1 MTGQGD
7 RDGGMTKKTKLELTW
22 PGKEERPR
30 LEPRILIEDPAKSY
44 HAKVR
49 RAGDIFDNMLIKGDN
64 LLALK
69 ALEQDYA
76 GKVKCVYID
85 PPYNTGS
92 AFEHYEDGLEHS
104 VWLSLMRDRLCILRE
119 LLADDGLIFAQ
130 IDDNEMAYLTVLM
143 DEVFGRGNRVNVI
156 CVKMSEASGVKM
168 SHVDKKLPKLKEY
181 ILVYR
186 RDRTPKLEMEGV
198 PAGAWNDEYKTLL
211 LGIEKDAIDEIKDIC
226 EREQND
232 ESSVARCNALL
243 RDARTQSLSS
253 YFKEHG
259 IKASEQE
266 AFKFNNAWRIIQAVG
281 SSSVLA
287 MAKRQPKTSQE
298 IAAGLSAR
306 GLVYLFK
313 TDFDPDAKQPRIQVI
328 FADQNLLRNPGDF
341 WTDIKTTGGVGQEG
355 GVLFP
360 NGKKPE
366 ALVRRVIQ
374 MCTKPGELV
383 LDSFGGSGTTAA
395 VAHKLGRR
403 WIMVEIGDHADTHI
417 RPRLQNVI
425 DGSDQGGVSQAVKWR
440 GGGGYRYFTLAPSLL
455 EQDRYGN
462 WVIARDYNPAMLAE
476 AMCKHMGFTY
486 SPSSDPQEYWRHGSS
501 TETDFIY
508 VTTQAL
514 THEACAKI
522 SHDVGSERSL
532 LICCKAFDADADAF
546 ENLTLVKIPTS
557 ILQKCE
563 WGRDDYSLN
572 IQNLPEADDAA
583 EEAQAMA
590 EGLPLFA
597 GEAGDE

>member
-1 MTGQGD
+1 
-7 RDGGMTKKTKLELTW
+7 MTKKTKLELTW

-49 RAGDIFDNMLIKGDN
+49 REGDIFDNMLIKGDN

-76 GKVKCVYID
+76 GKVKCVFID

-104 VWLSLMRDRLCILRE
+104 LWLSLMRDRLECIHR
-119 LLADDGLIFAQ
+119 LLAEDGSLWVTL
-130 IDDNEMAYLTVLM
+130 DDNEAHYFKVMC
-143 DEVFGRGNRVNVI
+143 DEIFGRANFIANAI
-156 CVKMSEASGVKM
+156 WQ
-168 SHVDKKLPKLKEY
+168 KKLSRANDARFFSDNHDHIVVYAKSRDCFKLNLLPRTEEQTTGYSNPDNDPRGPWSSQPIQVKTPSKSGIYTIITPAGLEFNPPAGRSWGFNEARY
-181 ILVYR
+181 HELVADNR
-186 RDRTPKLEMEGV
+186 IWFGRDGTNVPRVKKFLTEVQQGITPVTIWPGAEVGHNQEAKAESKAIVPNSPFGTPKPERLMERI
-198 PAGAWNDEYKTLL
+198 LH
-211 LGIEKDAIDEIKDIC
+211 
-226 EREQND
+226 
-232 ESSVARCNALL
+232 
-243 RDARTQSLSS
+243 LST
-253 YFKEHG
+253 K
-259 IKASEQE
+259 I
-266 AFKFNNAWRIIQAVG
+266 
-281 SSSVLA
+281 
-287 MAKRQPKTSQE
+287 
-298 IAAGLSAR
+298 
-306 GLVYLFK
+306 
-313 TDFDPDAKQPRIQVI
+313 
-328 FADQNLLRNPGDF
+328 GD
-341 WTDIKTTGGVGQEG
+341 
-355 GVLFP
+355 
-360 NGKKPE
+360 
-366 ALVRRVIQ
+366 
-374 MCTKPGELV
+374 LV
-383 LDSFGGSGTTAA
+383 LDSFAGSGTTGA
-395 VAHKLGRR
+395 VSHKMGRR
-403 WIMVEIGDHADTHI
+403 WIMVEIGEHADSHI
-417 RPRLQNVI
+417 LPRLHKVI
-425 DGSDQGGVSQAVKWR
+425 DGGDQGGISNAVGWK
-440 GGGGYRYFTLAPSLL
+440 GGGGFRYFTLAPSLL

-462 WVIARDYNPAMLAE
+462 WVIAKDYNPAMLAE
-476 AMCKHMGFTY
+476 AMCKHMGFAY
-486 SPSSDPQEYWRHGSS
+486 APASDPQDYWRHGAS

-522 SHDVGSERSL
+522 SHDVGPDRSL

-583 EEAQAMA
+583 EEAQAMT